1 MTIKTQMFD
10 IDGMTC
16 GACVRHVENA
26 AKEVPGVKEAS
37 VNFATEKLKVS
48 YQPEEFKIQ
57 DLTAAIKKAGYEGY
71 PERTQ
76 NSKTFGVKGMTCAA
90 CVKRVEDAIADVKG
104 VKSATVNL
112 ATEKVRITFSDNKP
126 DLSDIFNVVEKAGY
140 KLVEAGEEASENK
153 KNIELK
159 QQYSSLVVSIGFAI
173 PLVSIAML
181 EMVGIPLPDFISPMH
196 SPKTFAVSQLL
207 LTLPI
212 IFCGLHF
219 YIKGFPALFRG
230 QPNMDSLIAIGTT
243 SAIVYS
249 AFNTVLILT
258 GRTDLVMNL
267 YYETAGVII
276 ALIKV
281 GKYMESVSKG
291 KTSGAIKKLMG
302 LQPKTAI
309 LVKEG
314 KESIVPIEQ
323 VVAGDVLLAKPGEKI
338 AVDGT
343 VLEGRT
349 SVDESML
356 TGESIPVDK
365 TAGDTV
371 TGASMNQTGTIRYR
385 ADRVGKETALA
396 QIIQLV
402 EEAQGSKAPIARM
415 ADIIAGYFVPVVIGI
430 ALIAGSAWFIG
441 GAEISFALKIF
452 IAVLVIACPCA
463 LGLATPTAI
472 MVGTGRGASLGI
484 LIKGGQPLEIA
495 SRVKTIVFDK
505 TGTIT
510 EGKPKVTD
518 VIAFNGFEKN
528 DVLQFS
534 ASAEKGSEH
543 SLGTAI
549 VKEYE
554 KLDRPFYQLDDFTAV
569 AGRGIRVKV
578 NDRNLMLGNIEFMT
592 ENNIS
597 ANDIPEVDILS
608 KEGKTVMYLALDE
621 KLAGIIAVAD
631 VVKSD
636 SADAIAKLHKMG
648 IKTVMLTGDNKLTAA
663 AIAKQ
668 VKIDE
673 VVSQVMP
680 GEKAEQVKQLQV
692 DGAFVAMVGDG
703 INDAPA
709 LAQSDIGFAI
719 GSGTDVAME
728 SAGIVL
734 MQNSL
739 SGVVT
744 AIELSRATLRNIKQ
758 NLFWAFAYNTAGIPL
773 AAGVFYLFGGP
784 VLNPM
789 FAAAAMAMSS
799 VSVVTNAL
807 RLRYF
812 KPNEGI
818 QYPDQKTIKSENK
831 EIKMKTKINIDG
843 MTCMHCVKTVTE
855 KLNDLEGISST
866 TVNLEEKHAI
876 VNSDSPVDE
885 ALVTQVITD
894 AGYKVVGI
902 EALQSDS

>member
-1 MTIKTQMFD
+1 
-10 IDGMTC
+10 
-16 GACVRHVENA
+16 
-26 AKEVPGVKEAS
+26 
-37 VNFATEKLKVS
+37 
-48 YQPEEFKIQ
+48 
-57 DLTAAIKKAGYEGY
+57 GYEGY
-71 PERTQ
+71 P
-76 NSKTFGVKGMTCAA
+76 
-90 CVKRVEDAIADVKG
+90 
-104 VKSATVNL
+104 
-112 ATEKVRITFSDNKP
+112 
-126 DLSDIFNVVEKAGY
+126 
-140 KLVEAGEEASENK
+140 ENK

-159 QQYSSLVVSIGFAI
+159 QQYFSLVVSIGFAI
-173 PLVSIAML
+173 PLVLIAML

-207 LTLPI
+207 LTIPI
-212 IFCGLHF
+212 ILCGLHF

-230 QPNMDSLIAIGTT
+230 HPNMDSLIAIGTT

-281 GKYMESVSKG
+281 GKYMEAVSKG

-323 VVAGDVLLAKPGEKI
+323 VVPGDVLLAKPGEKI

-371 TGASMNQTGTIRYR
+371 TGASMNQAGTIRYR

-415 ADIIAGYFVPVVIGI
+415 ADIIAGYFVPFVIGI
-430 ALIAGSAWFIG
+430 ALVSSGAWFIG
-441 GAEISFALKIF
+441 GAEITFVLKIF

-518 VIAFNGFEKN
+518 VIAFNGFGKN

-543 SLGTAI
+543 SLGAAI

-554 KLDRPFYQLDDFTAV
+554 KLDMPFHQLSDFTAV
-569 AGRGIRVKV
+569 AGRGIRANV

-597 ANDIPEVDILS
+597 VNDIPEVDILS

-636 SADAIAKLHKMG
+636 SADAIGKLHKMG

-680 GEKAEQVKQLQV
+680 GEKAEQVKQLQA
-692 DGAFVAMVGDG
+692 DGSYVAMVGDG

-739 SGVVT
+739 HGVVT

-812 KPNEGI
+812 KPDEGI
-818 QYPDQKTIKSENK
+818 RYPDHNIRYENK
-831 EIKMKTKINIDG
+831 ESEMKTKINIDG
-843 MTCMHCVKTVTE
+843 MSCMHCAKSVTE
-855 KLNDLEGISST
+855 KLNGVEGISST
-866 TVNLEEKHAI
+866 TVNLEEKYAI
-876 VNSDSPVDE
+876 VNSNSPLDE

-894 AGYKVVGI
+894 A
-902 EALQSDS
+902 